1 MRSDD
6 AQARVGSWDAQR
18 GHPAEW
24 HAAALGVTRDDG
36 GEADGAKACW
46 RAAAA
51 ALLRARARTPPSI
64 VAARA
69 AATSAQVVR
78 HSARRAADRGIR
90 AAAWTAAVGCATRP
104 HGKQQAG

>member
-6 AQARVGSWDAQR
+6 AQARVCSWDAQR

-24 HAAALGVTRDDG
+24 HAAALGVARDDG

-51 ALLRARARTPPSI
+51 ALLCARACAHPSI

-69 AATSAQVVR
+69 AATPAQVVR
-78 HSARRAADRGIR
+78 HSARLTADSGIR
-90 AAAWTAAVGCATRP
+90 AAARTAAVVRATRP
-104 HGKQQAG
+104 RGEQAG